1 MFSII
6 MLSIIIDYQFD
17 VIDNWV
23 LNSFNKRIK
32 YSNYPL
38 HYDIDYNYL
47 EKREPIDTDVFDNYA
62 IDNNR

>member
-23 LNSFNKRIK
+23 LNSFNKRTK
-32 YSNYPL
+32 SSNYPL

-47 EKREPIDTDVFDNYA
+47 EKREAIDTGVFDNYA